1 MATWRPSLLLVR
13 APAVVPEPVGV
24 GCCSVHGGG
33 LPAKRGELA
42 RACDRDRAGR
52 LATICAEVS
61 PACVQTT
68 LCAPGD
74 RDDAWV
80 LAGLASGELEPDA
93 RTAAVMMGG
102 LDQQPARVRRPGL
115 GDCALYALAVRAVL
129 ARDDSQKPRQQ
140 AGPGEALKV
149 ADLGAQ
155 PGGRERVDPAKAAQS
170 GDRFGVGA
178 RRDRVHEHG

>member
-13 APAVVPEPVGV
+13 APAAVPRSASVVV
-24 GCCSVHGGG
+24 GCCSVDGGG

-102 LDQQPARVRRPGL
+102 LDQ
-115 GDCALYALAVRAVL
+115 
-129 ARDDSQKPRQQ
+129 
-140 AGPGEALKV
+140 
-149 ADLGAQ
+149 
-155 PGGRERVDPAKAAQS
+155 
-170 GDRFGVGA
+170 
-178 RRDRVHEHG
+178 